1 MAGPVLIVELPITDT
16 TRADAV
22 ALVQACSAGLGGEG
36 RCELA
41 AGDTPA
47 DGVAVVSLRGD
58 GALGA
63 LIEVGSR
70 RGETRAWRSQEL
82 RFQPQDARVE
92 RFRTLGLAIA
102 TLYTEAR
109 LEDPSAASGGELEK
123 PATPAATEAK
133 HSSAATKSAEARV
146 GSAETS
152 GALNRHSSD
161 ASTHN
166 RGWLSVGPVTAYD
179 HQLPSAFRYGGQLSL
194 GAAPLDLPLF
204 ASLGGSYAV
213 GRILES
219 ELSSPVSLSWATI
232 GAGLGGYLPL
242 GHDIQLRVSLQGV
255 LVKLEA
261 HGSDSVQGE
270 QESQRWLMGG
280 QAGFELV
287 AWASRR
293 WGASFG
299 PQLQQL
305 TGATAIAV
313 HGRPIATVAAL
324 SFQLGASFELRPF
337 QP

>member
-1 MAGPVLIVELPITDT
+1 MAGPVLIVELPTTDT

-22 ALVQACSAGLGGEG
+22 ALVEACSAGLGGEG

-41 AGDTPA
+41 PGNTPA
-47 DGVAVVSLRGD
+47 DGIAIVSLRGD

-63 LIEVGSR
+63 LVEVGNR

-82 RFQPQDARVE
+82 RFQRQDARVE

-109 LEDPSAASGGELEK
+109 LEEPSALSESKREQRATPTATDGKRPSAA
-123 PATPAATEAK
+123 P
-133 HSSAATKSAEARV
+133 KSAEVSEPAEATGAR
-146 GSAETS
+146 
-152 GALNRHSSD
+152 NRQSSN
-161 ASTHN
+161 ASMKS

-179 HQLPSAFRYGGQLSL
+179 HELPSAFRYGGQLSL
-194 GAAPLDLPLF
+194 ASAPLDLPLF

-213 GRILES
+213 GRIPES

-232 GAGLGGYLPL
+232 GTGLGGYLPL
-242 GHDIQLRVSLQGV
+242 GRDIQLRVSLQGV

-261 HGSDSVQGE
+261 HGSDAAQGE

-293 WGASFG
+293 WGASVG

-305 TGATAIAV
+305 TGATTIAV

-324 SFQLGASFELRPF
+324 SLQLAASFELRPF